1 MPLLTP
7 TQPPALT
14 AMLQQPT
21 MQPGLPPLAPIH
33 PGQYQQNFGTFG
45 NVRVPLQT
53 SFSAAGMPHIQMRA
67 PPPLSV
73 AGLTQPSSMLNTVV
87 GHAHSTIV
95 GTSGGLM
102 TGGATGAPPPKKGPS
117 RAIKIVDPATM
128 KEVDLSTA
136 GGGGVSGTGTQPPRS
151 VSPAPPTSVPR
162 GGEDENVVNVFHQQV
177 HQTMKPPNAIISAP
191 PQNMPPTLPP
201 LVPFT
206 HAPNPNAASFRPA
219 GPPQAPTT
227 GQFHAPPRT
236 ADITHPPPQPSQF
249 GTGLLATP
257 DAPRYNFAAGSHVT
271 ANGGVVTPLV
281 ATAALEKTLS
291 GNMRPD
297 IFPPPP
303 PFTGVTDGTK
313 VGVASVLPQAG
324 LPPPTVLGGGALLHQ
339 DPIPIPGKSV
349 PERTQPAGMDGAGK
363 LVSVVTETTEY
374 PPQKQPLLPTPVM
387 IGGPPVPPPSHPPQ
401 DHTTAATPPTATSPV
416 VVPETGETAKSD
428 DVTPP
433 MSLVVKETVVEET
446 VAKAIAVETTPP
458 APEEPATEE
467 TDAETATS
475 VSTETVT
482 KESTETV
489 AKETVPMETVSVS
502 DVVAEATD
510 PVVEEEIEQT
520 ASSVEPVEAPAEVT
534 GVANEQEVMGEGEK
548 GEEVDGEGG
557 TGDDGEVVEGEGEE
571 CEVEEMGKV
580 GEEHVAQD
588 VPVDTGVRGEVVEG
602 EGEEC
607 EVGEEHVAQ
616 DVPVDTGV
624 RGEVVEGEGEECEVE
639 EVGEEHVAQDVPV
652 DTGVRGEVVE
662 GEGEECEVGE
672 EHVAQDVPVDTGVRG
687 EEGEGVS
694 VVKEAEEKEEET
706 EEKEEEEKEAEE
718 KEEETEE
725 KEEEEEETEE
735 KEEEEKETEEKEE
748 EEEKEAEEKEEEEKE
763 TEEKEEEEEK
773 EIEKQ
778 IEKQTGKEESV
789 TEVLADSEAVEEV
802 FKHTHTCTCTN
813 SSSRKSLSCHRN
825 QGKVPL
831 ETSLQQNRNQNP
843 RLPRKP
849 NPRLPWKPNPTLP
862 WKPNLSPPNLPISRS
877 QDHLTTKLRPPLP
890 PRARRSR
897 NRPRPLGVWSDP
909 PSHAHRRGRRH
920 RGRREEGER
929 YTIGVFC
936 LVSRNSPYVKSG
948 HLTSSPTAS
957 SMYTYMHDTIHYIH
971 TCVHIYV
978 HSTTH
983 VIL

>member
-45 NVRVPLQT
+45 NVRVPLQPG
-53 SFSAAGMPHIQMRA
+53 FSAAGMPHIQMRA

-102 TGGATGAPPPKKGPS
+102 TGGATGAPPPKKKGPS

-128 KEVDLSTA
+128 KEVDMSTA
-136 GGGGVSGTGTQPPRS
+136 GGGGVLGTGTQPPRS

-162 GGEDENVVNVFHQQV
+162 VGEDENVANVFHQQV

-201 LVPFT
+201 SVPFT

-236 ADITHPPPQPSQF
+236 ADIAPPPPQPSQF

-257 DAPRYNFAAGSHVT
+257 DAPRYNFVAGSHVT

-363 LVSVVTETTEY
+363 LVSVVTATTEY
-374 PPQKQPLLPTPVM
+374 PPQKQPLLPTPVT
-387 IGGPPVPPPSHPPQ
+387 IGGHPVPPPSHPPQ
-401 DHTTAATPPTATSPV
+401 DHTLLTTAATPPTATSPA

-458 APEEPATEE
+458 APEEPA

-534 GVANEQEVMGEGEK
+534 EVANEQEVMGEGEK

-557 TGDDGEVVEGEGEE
+557 TGDDGEVVEGE
-571 CEVEEMGKV
+571 VEEVGKV

-588 VPVDTGVRGEVVEG
+588 VPVDTGVRGEEGEG

-607 EVGEEHVAQ
+607 EVGKVGEEHVAQ

-624 RGEVVEGEGEECEVE
+624 RGEEGEGEGEECEV
-639 EVGEEHVAQDVPV
+639 GK
-652 DTGVRGEVVE
+652 
-662 GEGEECEVGE
+662 VGE

-725 KEEEEEETEE
+725 KEEEE
-735 KEEEEKETEEKEE
+735 KETEEKEE
-748 EEEKEAEEKEEEEKE
+748 EEEKQ
-763 TEEKEEEEEK
+763 
-773 EIEKQ
+773 IEKQ
-778 IEKQTGKEESV
+778 IEKEIEKEESV

-802 FKHTHTCTCTN
+802 FKHTHTHAHAQTLVHSNLSLLSQKPGESPPRDIPPAEPEPKPKVTTETKPEVAVETKPDVAVETKPLSSKPPDQQKSGPPDDQTPPP
-813 SSSRKSLSCHRN
+813 SSSSGKKEPKQAPPTGGVVRPAQPRPPTRKASPGASGGGRTIYDRSFLLSF
-825 QGKVPL
+825 K
-831 ETSLQQNRNQNP
+831 E
-843 RLPRKP
+843 
-849 NPRLPWKPNPTLP
+849 
-862 WKPNLSPPNLPISRS
+862 LSVCQVRPPNLIT
-877 QDHLTTKLRPPLP
+877 D
-890 PRARRSR
+890 
-897 NRPRPLGVWSDP
+897 
-909 PSHAHRRGRRH
+909 
-920 RGRREEGER
+920 
-929 YTIGVFC
+929 C
-936 LVSRNSPYVKSG
+936 LKY
-948 HLTSSPTAS
+948 
-957 SMYTYMHDTIHYIH
+957 
-971 TCVHIYV
+971 VHI
-978 HSTTH
+978 HA
-983 VIL
+983 